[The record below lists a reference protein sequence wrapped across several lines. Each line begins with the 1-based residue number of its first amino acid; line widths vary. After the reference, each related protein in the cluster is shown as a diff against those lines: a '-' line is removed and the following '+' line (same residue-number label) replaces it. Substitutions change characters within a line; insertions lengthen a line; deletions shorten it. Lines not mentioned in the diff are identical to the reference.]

1 MPTSLVLVSA
11 GFLMLPVASKLEHR
25 RHATVQAQALGPLW
39 AALLRRHPQVHLPLT
54 SLTNP
59 GPRFI
64 SQRRLI
70 EISDALEEVLV
81 DEPRDIDELAQAIVN
96 PPTNTARTQAKEAL
110 IRIDPTPWPQP
121 ILGLSRAVARQTGTD
136 EEDLRRLQQAR
147 PSSAARGI
155 AAALTPANLVLA
167 LLAYASLRH
176 AGAQSGLFWFALTA
190 VFVVLVPYLILGWA
204 LRTGRVDDRQVVRRS
219 QRPALL
225 AAAATSV
232 ALAVALLVVL
242 DAPAPLTALVVAM
255 LAGLMVM
262 ATISLALKASMHLA
276 VAAGAATILAVDGAT
291 PLAGLAFLTL
301 PVLGWARWREGRH
314 SVVQLAAGAALGSLV
329 AGLLYSALR

>member
-1 MPTSLVLVSA
+1 
-11 GFLMLPVASKLEHR
+11 
-25 RHATVQAQALGPLW
+25 
-39 AALLRRHPQVHLPLT
+39 LT

-70 EISDALEEVLV
+70 EISDALEEVFV

-121 ILGLSRAVARQTGTD
+121 ILGLSRAVARHTGTTD
-136 EEDLRRLQQAR
+136 EVDLLRLQQAR
-147 PSSAARGI
+147 PSPAARRI

-176 AGAQSGLFWFALTA
+176 AGAQSGLFWFTLTG

-204 LRTGRVDDRQVVRRS
+204 LRAGRVDDRQVVRRS

-225 AAAATSV
+225 AAAAASV
-232 ALAVALLVVL
+232 ALAVTLLVVL
-242 DAPAPLTALVVAM
+242 EAPAPLTALVIAM

-276 VAAGAATILAVDGAT
+276 VASGAATILAVDGAI
-291 PLAGLAFLTL
+291 PVAGIALLSL

-314 SVVQLAAGAALGSLV
+314 SVAQLAAGAALGSLV